1 MTTEHGRRGGPP
13 TPGVAFALAQIGA
26 HASALFAQ
34 RVAALDLT
42 AAQAGLLRMLAAA
55 PGRSQKD
62 IAADLG
68 MPPSR
73 FVPFADQLDERGLIE
88 RRKNPGDRRQHALY
102 LTDAGRALLG
112 ELAKI
117 GMAHEQQI
125 TRGLSADEHD
135 QLLRLLLRIADE
147 QGLVVGLHPGYRAM

>member
-1 MTTEHGRRGGPP
+1 MTTENDRRGAPP
-13 TPGVAFALAQIGA
+13 APGVAFALAQIGA
-26 HASALFAQ
+26 HASALFA
-34 RVAALDLT
+34 RRIAELELT

-55 PGRSQKD
+55 PGRSQKE

-88 RRKNPGDRRQHALY
+88 RRKNPDDRRQHALY

-112 ELAKI
+112 EVAKI
-117 GMAHEQQI
+117 G
-125 TRGLSADEHD
+125 
-135 QLLRLLLRIADE
+135 
-147 QGLVVGLHPGYRAM
+147 

>member
-1 MTTEHGRRGGPP
+1 MTTDHGRRGGPP
-13 TPGVAFALAQIGA
+13 TPGVAFALAQLGA
-26 HASALFAQ
+26 HASTLFAQ
-34 RVAALDLT
+34 RIAALDLT

-117 GMAHEQQI
+117 GLAHEQQI

-147 QGLVVGLHPGYRAM
+147 QGLVAGLHPGYRAM